1 MRSALLSILISV
13 VPSVVLVACHK
24 DPEAKADAAIHI
36 VDAKLI
42 DAAVD
47 APPDAPPD
55 ATPMNIVTACMHACD
70 ALGVCIQQP
79 VPQDCYSDCQV
90 DLSDCSTEQV
100 AAVDAC
106 STQDCGDILNG
117 GDSPLINCISAV
129 TCVEMALARPSK

>member
-1 MRSALLSILISV
+1 MRIALISV
-13 VPSVVLVACHK
+13 VLSVVPSSLLVACHK
-24 DPEAKADAAIHI
+24 DPEPQTDAAIHV

-55 ATPMNIVTACMHACD
+55 ATPMNVVTACMHACD
-70 ALGVCIQQP
+70 ALGVCIQEP

-100 AAVDAC
+100 AAIDAC

-117 GDSPLINCISAV
+117 GDSPLFDCITAV
-129 TCVEMALARPSK
+129 PCVDMAFAPMRK

>member
-1 MRSALLSILISV
+1 MRIALISIV
-13 VPSVVLVACHK
+13 LSLSLVACHK
-24 DPEAKADAAIHI
+24 DPEAKADAAVHI

-70 ALGVCIQQP
+70 ALGVCIQMP
-79 VPQDCYSDCQV
+79 VPGDCYSGCQD
-90 DLSDCSTEQV
+90 DLADCSAEQV
-100 AAVDAC
+100 SAIDAC

-117 GDSPLINCISAV
+117 GASPLFDCITAV
-129 TCVEMALARPSK
+129 PCVDMAFAPRPK